1 MSNNNRIKLTNII
14 AKLPE
19 EAIDTLYN
27 TAFSLLDTFSIPDKP
42 ACPYCGQHPCC
53 EEWAQMP
60 EAGVPLQMLQENLC
74 IHNKDPDG

>member
-42 ACPYCGQHPCC
+42 SCPYCVNTHVVKNGHKCRKQ
-53 EEWAQMP
+53 
-60 EAGVPLQMLQENLC
+60 
-74 IHNKDPDG
+74 